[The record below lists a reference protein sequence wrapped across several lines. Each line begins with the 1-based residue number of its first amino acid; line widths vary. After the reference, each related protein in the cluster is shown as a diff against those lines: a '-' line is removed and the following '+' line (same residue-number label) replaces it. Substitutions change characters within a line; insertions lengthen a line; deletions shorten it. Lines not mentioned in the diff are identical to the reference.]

1 MPRFQKDEERPE
13 MKKTVLTAALLLS
26 MAIPAWAEDAGHAVP
41 SEEVLHK
48 HWDYAGPE
56 TGASHWGELEAAFE
70 ACKTGELQSP
80 INIESFY
87 QGELPALETAYS
99 AVPLHVI
106 NNGHTIQVDLGDN
119 AGTLNVAGKTYKL
132 LQVHF
137 HTPSEHY
144 IDGSPYPME
153 AHLVHKAEDG
163 TLAVV
168 GVLMKVGA
176 HNPVIEGI
184 WQNAPVAGGEK
195 MLETVSVSAA
205 DLLPESLEY
214 YKYDGS
220 LTTPPCSEGV
230 QWHVLKD
237 PIELS
242 QAQLTAFQTV
252 FPVNA
257 RPIQDLN
264 GRTVRGN

>member
-1 MPRFQKDEERPE
+1 
-13 MKKTVLTAALLLS
+13 
-26 MAIPAWAEDAGHAVP
+26 
-41 SEEVLHK
+41 
-48 HWDYAGPE
+48 
-56 TGASHWGELEAAFE
+56 LEAAFE

-80 INIESFY
+80 VNIEAFY
-87 QGELPALETAYS
+87 QGDLPALEPAYE
-99 AVPLHVI
+99 AVPLHVL
-106 NNGHTIQVDLGDN
+106 NTGRTIEVDLGEN
-119 AGTLNVAGKTYKL
+119 AGVLSIAGKAYRL
-132 LQVHF
+132 SQVSF
-137 HTPSEHY
+137 RTPSEHY

-153 AHLVHKAEDG
+153 AHLLHKADDG
-163 TLAVV
+163 TIAIIA
-168 GVLMKVGA
+168 VLMKVGE

-195 MLETVSVSAA
+195 MVETVLISSA
-205 DLLPESLEY
+205 DLLPESLDY

-257 RPIQDLN
+257 RPIQNLN
-264 GRTVRGN
+264 GRTIRGN